1 MDEPSIPHPS
11 RLQGPSQGG
20 PFGVPRLRPL
30 RPRRR
35 RDYGHLPR
43 AYVDLA
49 CKLASPLRAG
59 PPLCDELVALVQH
72 VFTEEEAAVARHLGT
87 LVGRTARQVARA
99 EGRPVEEVE
108 RLLAGLAFGKR
119 AIGALG
125 SGPQRRFHLLPV
137 MPGMFE
143 LILVGQSPQALSPWH
158 RRFVELFEALY
169 ESGYMGQYQQGQ
181 SRPVP
186 AVRVLPVGRSIE
198 AHPMALPAA
207 HLESVLEDFDTFGVG
222 HCQCRLATRVLG
234 KGCGRPL
241 ENCTAMGVWAEMGIA
256 QGWLRRVS
264 RKEVLEI
271 KRHAESQG
279 LVNWVINVESA
290 RGQVSCSCCG
300 CCCHTFRLVTQFS
313 APGVVAPPRFMP
325 RVDPARCQYCGR
337 CAAAC
342 PVQAIA
348 VDHHARRYEH
358 QAARCIGCGLCAV
371 ACQQHR
377 AIAMEPVPEPRP
389 PLRNWFSL
397 AARAAPGVL
406 RGVWNVWN
414 QRRAP

>member
-1 MDEPSIPHPS
+1 MQEPPSQHPS
-11 RLQGPSQGG
+11 HLQELSPGRL
-20 PFGVPRLRPL
+20 FEEPRLRVL

-35 RDYGHLPR
+35 SDYRHLPP
-43 AYVDLA
+43 AYLDLA

-59 PPLCDELVALVQH
+59 PPLCDELLGLVQH

-87 LVGRTARQVARA
+87 FLGRTAAQVARA
-99 EGRPVEEVE
+99 EGRPVDEVE
-108 RLLAGLAFGKR
+108 PLLAGLAFGKR

-125 SGPQRRFHLLPV
+125 VGPHRRYHLLPV

-158 RRFVELFEALY
+158 RRFAELFEALY
-169 ESGYMGQYQQGQ
+169 NSGYIGRYQQGQ
-181 SRPVP
+181 CRPVP

-198 AHPMALPAA
+198 AHPLALPAD
-207 HLESVLEDFDTFGVG
+207 HLESVLDRFDTFGVG
-222 HCQCRLATRVLG
+222 QCQCRLATNVVSR
-234 KGCGRPL
+234 GCGRPV
-241 ENCTAMGVWAEMGIA
+241 ENCTAMGVWAEWGIA

-279 LVNWVINVESA
+279 LVTWVVNVQST

-313 APGVVAPPRFMP
+313 APGVVAPPRFVP
-325 RVDPARCQYCGR
+325 RVDSSRCQYCGR

-342 PVQAIA
+342 PVRA
-348 VDHHARRYEH
+348 VTIDHRARRHEH
-358 QAARCIGCGLCAV
+358 HAARCIGCGLCAV
-371 ACQQHR
+371 ACPQR
-377 AIAMEPVPEPRP
+377 AIAMEPVAEPRQ

-397 AARAAPGVL
+397 VARAAPGVL
-406 RGVWNVWN
+406 RGVWQVWN
-414 QRRAP
+414 QRRAL

>member
-1 MDEPSIPHPS
+1 MQEPPSQHPS
-11 RLQGPSQGG
+11 HLQELSPGRL
-20 PFGVPRLRPL
+20 FEEPRLRVL

-35 RDYGHLPR
+35 SDYRHLPP
-43 AYVDLA
+43 AYLDLA

-87 LVGRTARQVARA
+87 FLGRTATQVARA

-108 RLLAGLAFGKR
+108 PVLAHLAFGKR

-125 SGPQRRFHLLPV
+125 VGPHRRYHLLPV

-158 RRFVELFEALY
+158 RRFAELFEALY
-169 ESGYMGQYQQGQ
+169 NSGYIGRYQRGQC
-181 SRPVP
+181 RPMP

-198 AHPMALPAA
+198 AHPLALPAD
-207 HLESVLEDFDTFGVG
+207 HLESVLDRFDTFGVG
-222 HCQCRLATRVLG
+222 QCQCRLATSVVGR
-234 KGCGRPL
+234 GCGRPV
-241 ENCTAMGVWAEMGIA
+241 ENCTAMGVWAEWGIA

-271 KRHAESQG
+271 KRDAESQG
-279 LVNWVINVESA
+279 LVTWVVNVQST

-313 APGVVAPPRFMP
+313 APGVVAPPRFVP
-325 RVDPARCQYCGR
+325 RVDSARCQYCRR

-342 PVQAIA
+342 PVQAVAIDRGA
-348 VDHHARRYEH
+348 QRYEH
-358 QAARCIGCGLCAV
+358 HAARCIGCGLCAV
-371 ACQQHR
+371 ACPQR
-377 AIAMEPVPEPRP
+377 AIAMEPVAEPRQ

-397 AARAAPGVL
+397 VARAAPGVL
-406 RGVWNVWN
+406 RGVWQVWN
-414 QRRAP
+414 QRRAL